1 MQHCLYWNIKFYHF
15 IVFIPNLPSRNTFFF
30 SNLFR
35 FWKKIL
41 YFAFSLLCFQ
51 HYSLIHGIPIG
62 ACYIWTRWFSRA
74 QFMQVNEQVFPPI
87 PFYSIFFSPEIIWND
102 FFTFYNLSLSL
113 SSSLP
118 ISLSLSLVA
127 YHAENGDLPLS
138 GSLEW
143 KSNGEKQQQKHKK
156 F

>member
-87 PFYSIFFSPEIIWND
+87 PFYSIFFHQKLFETIFLPFIISLSLSLPLSLS
-102 FFTFYNLSLSL
+102 LSLSL
-113 SSSLP
+113 SSRIMQRMVICP
-118 ISLSLSLVA
+118 CQV
-127 YHAENGDLPLS
+127 P
-138 GSLEW
+138 
-143 KSNGEKQQQKHKK
+143 
-156 F
+156 